1 MPLPPLLGLISESS
15 RRVLTQGS
23 FDFGTMHFKLVY
35 SFFFKEAIPYLWENI
50 FGWIFRKL
58 KDSSNSGGL
67 LWKTFFSYVMLAKRY
82 GHCMYH
88 ELWLLYVPWIVTIV
102 CAMDCYHRMCPGLWP
117 LFASW
122 IVAELCRWGLW
133 LRFVVVLCGDVM
145 WPLVR
150 YRSLLQSS
158 LKKEIVSSLI
168 HSSSPRVA
176 IASLVAIQWAKWVR
190 TLLFLYNCRY
200 TPRVQNILLQR
211 VYIGFTS
218 WQLK

>member
-35 SFFFKEAIPYLWENI
+35 SSFFKEAIPYLWENI

-58 KDSSNSGGL
+58 KGSSSSGVL

-102 CAMDCYHRMCPGLWP
+102 CAMDCGHRMCHGLLP
-117 LFASW
+117 SYVPW
-122 IVAELCRWGLW
+122 IVAIVCAMDCGHCLCHGLW
-133 LRFVVVLCGDVM
+133 SLHVPWIVAIVCIMDCGWALWMRFVVEVCGGVM
-145 WPLVR
+145 WWCYVAVG
-150 YRSLLQSS
+150 SL
-158 LKKEIVSSLI
+158 
-168 HSSSPRVA
+168 
-176 IASLVAIQWAKWVR
+176 SLVITK
-190 TLLFLYNCRY
+190 
-200 TPRVQNILLQR
+200 
-211 VYIGFTS
+211 
-218 WQLK
+218 